1 MAVSFQKTLDLE
13 GWMYAKALVSEDPR
27 FGSDGNKITI
37 FATLKCSICCDVF
50 WQENVNE
57 AKK

>member
-1 MAVSFQKTLDLE
+1 
-13 GWMYAKALVSEDPR
+13 MYAKALVSEDPR
-27 FGSDGNKITI
+27 FGSGGNKITI

-50 WQENVNE
+50 WRENVNE